1 MKKESGFTL
10 MNPGE
15 FTRWLDGQEVSRV
28 INIIQ
33 NHHTYIPGY
42 AHFKGNDHFVRLRAM
57 RDYHVG
63 HNGWSDIAQT
73 FTTFPDGTI
82 ATGRS
87 LQAIPVG
94 IKGHNA
100 RGICIEHLGNFDQG
114 QDEMTDAQRETIL
127 LINAALCR
135 KFNLTPS
142 IDTIVYHHWFDLNT
156 SQRTGGSGVTKTCPG
171 TAFFGGNKEED
182 ARANF
187 IPLISKKLKD
197 LSGEVSVDD
206 KPRIAPKFYYH
217 VTASNLRIRTGP
229 GTNHGQAGLIHNGS
243 ILPVYDTSGNW
254 LNIEPP
260 GKWVSAGFGL
270 LLGQA
275 IINANVLNV
284 RSGPGTNFQ
293 VAGSLKR
300 GEEVYIYAME
310 NNWVKIAINEQW
322 VHKDHIGIK
331 LSAPGL

>member
-1 MKKESGFTL
+1 MKKESGFIL
-10 MNPGE
+10 MNPNE
-15 FTRWLDGQEVSRV
+15 FNHWLDNQEVSRV

-33 NHHTYIPGY
+33 NHHTYVPAY

-114 QDEMTDAQRETIL
+114 QDEMTPAQRETIL

-156 SQRTGGSGVTKTCPG
+156 SQRTGGSGVTKSCPG

-182 ARANF
+182 ARKNF
-187 IPLISKKLKD
+187 IPLIIKKLKS
-197 LSGEVSVDD
+197 LTGEIRIDD
-206 KPRIAPKFYYH
+206 KPVKAAKFFYH

-229 GTNHGQAGLIHNGS
+229 GTNYPQSGLIHNGS
-243 ILPVYDTSGNW
+243 VLPVYDTDGKW
-254 LNIEPP
+254 LKIEPS
-260 GKWVSAGFGL
+260 GKWVSSGFGL

-275 IINANVLNV
+275 SINANVLNV
-284 RSGPGTNFQ
+284 RSGPGTGFP
-293 VAGSLKR
+293 VVGSLKL
-300 GEEVYIYAME
+300 GEEVYIYAIE
-310 NNWVKIAINEQW
+310 NTWAKIAINEHW
-322 VHKDHIGIK
+322 VHKDHIRIK